1 MSLNRKRIEIERNFY
16 EWEELVLKWPGL
28 NWAESF
34 AALVARSQTVTSLKA
49 ELTGS
54 SYSFFCVLRMEQLP
68 PRSRSIVR
76 AAHARAHVKTSF
88 RPRHV
93 TDRFGQT
100 FFSLPRC
107 HLCKPTLLFFCC
119 VCSRLSCKLIKNL
132 LGKKK
137 TQKITSLKQQKKNGY
152 VILVLICFQFGNYPR
167 PRPNHWHH

>member
-1 MSLNRKRIEIERNFY
+1 MAGLKLGGVIRRIGRAQSNRDVIK
-16 EWEELVLKWPGL
+16 GGA
-28 NWAESF
+28 NW
-34 AALVARSQTVTSLKA
+34 LL
-49 ELTGS
+49 LP
-54 SYSFFCVLRMEQLP
+54 FFCVLRIEQLP

-119 VCSRLSCKLIKNL
+119 VCSRLSCKLIKTL

-137 TQKITSLKQQKKNGY
+137 TQKITSLKQQQKNGY
-152 VILVLICFQFGNYPR
+152 VMLVLICFQFGNYPR